1 MANKLTDRED
11 GNQSNVEDLHGLL
24 INVMRE
30 EFPDNPLYANGKTY
44 VSQTNTEKKEPIL
57 VSVKDLNLSN
67 RDVNQK
73 LDLNAEQVT
82 YAKYKINK
90 MLPTIDDDDLDE
102 LLEDEWEFYVD
113 PDSISAPRVDG
124 LFLINKEVNLNPP
137 DFHNEYIKRGPATI
151 DDRMAK
157 YDNPDDVVK
166 TTFCVFFI
174 QNSAALPIPNY
185 KTLEVMLVERNKT
198 YSDIKEATVEQ
209 TREFDLEIDG
219 KFTQDEDGE
228 IDPVEE
234 FRFRQVLD
242 RTTSWNPRVRFAS
255 GYVPGQ
261 DENAVQFQRDPG
273 DYLIVPEM
281 RFDGFYD
288 QLVYQK
294 QTYREKLRAKFEGKL
309 IALQWTIPYN
319 EAGIENGTPNV
330 LSDDKVFLIRM
341 MINGYWKQV
350 ISSNVLREY
359 AIINNIDL
367 SGIGYLSRSDFETI
381 LNTGGTLQTGFL
393 RGGLYGAD
401 GLINTIISNGGMTV
415 FQDDNV
421 LDGDIKEQTDAIKAF
436 YELIFNYVYGRVPIP
451 GDPLFPQF
459 NKIITDYSNAIA
471 GEAKSP
477 GWTDFSHIAEVDRL
491 EPQEYEDYLNKY
503 NNGGDPFEVDYL
515 KPYEPPGSIAYYPK
529 ENVSILRAQ
538 AAAQAAVDSIK
549 KDIMELLPRLSSRA
563 AELDQRFSAA
573 PANYLNYANT
583 SLGPGGDIYKIM
595 FSNDKF
601 KFLKQ
606 KGRRRKGKFK
616 QKQSEGSF
624 MRLAEKADRL
634 FLKMSKN
641 AEDDMFYIP
650 SRRDFTRLIKQDDE
664 ILLKLTEYLNTGRK
678 KLFTAPDME
687 NAVPGGSAAVQAAV
701 AGTGAAVVG
710 VGITTGLAVG
720 AGIGGGLAGAA
731 GVGIATAA
739 LPLAA
744 GVAVAAG
751 VAAGVKSLVLDV
763 DLTPRGQPFRHGM
776 PRGQAGNRQRKLLK
790 KISYIKVIIG
800 TYIYL
805 EFVRKEV
812 SGLSDANGQSVDLF
826 DKCIAIDDS
835 FFATRQLVD
844 QSLQDIADIDNRVI
858 NSNTVGQFRQILTDL
873 ENIEQEFDDIDLE
886 LFEQGESLRVQID
899 DIVKY
904 MIKQQYDCV
913 EYARGKLNRA
923 NDRFFFT
930 WPNDVREV
938 IESYFPGK
946 NFKSNQPGQYED

>member
-1 MANKLTDRED
+1 MANKLIDKEN
-11 GNQSNVEDLHGLL
+11 GNQSQVEDLHGLL

-30 EFPDNPLYANGKTY
+30 EFPDDPLYANGKTY
-44 VSQTNTEKKEPIL
+44 VSQTDTERKEPIL

-73 LDLNAEQVT
+73 LDLNAEQIT

-90 MLPTIDDDDLDE
+90 MLPSIDDDDLDE
-102 LLEDEWEFYVD
+102 LLEDEWDYYVD
-113 PDSISAPRVDG
+113 EDSLSAPRVDG

-137 DFHNEYIKRGPATI
+137 DFHNEYIKRGPAAI
-151 DDRMAK
+151 DERMSGN
-157 YDNPDDVVK
+157 DNPDDIVK
-166 TTFCVFFI
+166 STFCVFFI

-198 YSDIKEATVEQ
+198 YGDIKEATVEQ

-219 KFTQDEDGE
+219 RFTQDEDGQ

-261 DENAVQFQRDPG
+261 DENAAQFLRDPG

-309 IALQWTIPYN
+309 IALQWTIPYSQ
-319 EAGIENGTPNV
+319 AGVESGTPNL

-381 LNTGGTLQTGFL
+381 LNTGASIETGFL
-393 RGGLYGAD
+393 RGGLYGAN

-415 FQDDNV
+415 FQDDNI
-421 LDGDIKEQTDAIKAF
+421 LDGDIKEQTDQIKAF
-436 YELIFNYVYGRVPIP
+436 YKLIFIYAYGRVPIP

-459 NKIITDYSNAIA
+459 NKVVTEYSNAVA

-503 NNGGDPFEVDYL
+503 NNGGDPFEIDYL
-515 KPYEPPGSIAYYPK
+515 KPYEPPGSIAYYPR
-529 ENVSILRAQ
+529 ENVNLLREQ
-538 AAAQAAVDSIK
+538 AAAQAAIDSIK

-563 AELDQRFSAA
+563 AELDQRFKAA
-573 PANYLNYANT
+573 PGNYLNYAN
-583 SLGPGGDIYKIM
+583 SALSPGGDIYKIM

-601 KFLKQ
+601 RFMKQ

-634 FLKMSKN
+634 FLKMGKG
-641 AEDDMFYIP
+641 AENDMFYQDGK
-650 SRRDFTRLIKQDDE
+650 RDFTRLIKQDDE
-664 ILLKLTEYLNTGRK
+664 ILVKLSQYLNTGRK

-687 NAVPGGSAAVQAAV
+687 NAVPGVSAAVLAAV
-701 AGTGAAVVG
+701 AGTGAAV
-710 VGITTGLAVG
+710 
-720 AGIGGGLAGAA
+720 A
-731 GVGIATAA
+731 GVGVLLTG
-739 LPLAA
+739 LPLAP

-751 VAAGVKSLVLDV
+751 VAAGVKSVFLDV
-763 DLTPRGQPFRHGM
+763 DLTPMGQLFRRGM

-790 KISYIKVIIG
+790 RISYIKVILG

-812 SGLSDANGQSVDLF
+812 CGLADANGQAVDLF
-826 DKCIAIDDS
+826 DKCIEVDDS
-835 FFATRQLVD
+835 FIATRELVD
-844 QSLQDIADIDNRVI
+844 RSLVDIADIDNRVI
-858 NSNTVGQFRQILTDL
+858 NSNTVGQFQQILTDL
-873 ENIEQEFDDIDLE
+873 IDIEQQFDDIDLT
-886 LFEQGESLRVQID
+886 LFEQGEQLRVQID

-913 EYARGKLNRA
+913 EYARGKLYRA
-923 NDRFFFT
+923 NSRFFFT
-930 WPNDVREV
+930 WPKDVREV
-938 IESYFPGK
+938 IENYFPGK
-946 NFKSNQPGQYED
+946 NFASNRPGRFED